1 VTVDTVREKRIIR
14 ASTIVAILAATLVCS
29 SCGFFRRSK
38 DTANAPKTP
47 RPVLTLP
54 PERPAGL
61 VLVSLLDPPE
71 LPPQEPGS
79 WLPPPTEERFPPAPP
94 APRRARVRETAEAPV
109 AAQPELAAPPAQF
122 PQLEQ
127 ILTTEQQQAYNDEID
142 RNISR
147 AQRAVTALNGRRLS
161 GEQQTYLDR
170 IRTFIQQASEAR
182 KSDLFRARNLAER
195 ASVLADD
202 LAKSLQ

>member
-1 VTVDTVREKRIIR
+1 MK
-14 ASTIVAILAATLVCS
+14 
-29 SCGFFRRSK
+29 
-38 DTANAPKTP
+38 
-47 RPVLTLP
+47 
-54 PERPAGL
+54 
-61 VLVSLLDPPE
+61 
-71 LPPQEPGS
+71 
-79 WLPPPTEERFPPAPP
+79 
-94 APRRARVRETAEAPV
+94 ETAEVPV
-109 AAQPELAAPPAQF
+109 PAQPETATAPPAQV

-127 ILTTEQQQAYNDEID
+127 ILTAEQQQAYNDEID

-147 AQRAVTALNGRRLS
+147 AQRTVTTLNGRRLS

-170 IRTFIQQASEAR
+170 IRTFLQQASEAR